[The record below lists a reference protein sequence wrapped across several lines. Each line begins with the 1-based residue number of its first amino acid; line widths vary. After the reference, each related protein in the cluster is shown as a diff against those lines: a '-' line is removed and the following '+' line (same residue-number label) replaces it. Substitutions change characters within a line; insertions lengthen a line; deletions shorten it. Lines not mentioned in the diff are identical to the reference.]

1 MELNAHKNQAI
12 LLSIRSRLP
21 AHPRVYSGRMP
32 SSPNRIQSVLLD
44 PLGFIGSILSGFR
57 ANQGFLLAGAVAYYT
72 LLSIVPMFALIL
84 VVLSQVIEP
93 QRLLDI
99 TQGYLA
105 LVAPGKA
112 PALVAQIEVFIDNWK
127 LVGMVG
133 LAVMLFFSSLAFT
146 VLENAMC
153 VIFHHR
159 VTIQRRHFL
168 MSAVLPY
175 IYMLLLGLG
184 LLVVSVVSG
193 SLDAMENSGMGVE
206 VFGLRWTLSG
216 HGTTFMYVA
225 GVIGEV
231 LLLTSLYLVMPVGR
245 LAWHHALIG
254 GVAAALLW
262 ELTRHFLIWYF
273 STLSFVNVIYGTLA
287 TAVVILLSL
296 EAAAL
301 ILLLGAQV
309 IASYERLGVED
320 DQGLQT

>member
-1 MELNAHKNQAI
+1 MPP
-12 LLSIRSRLP
+12 SP
-21 AHPRVYSGRMP
+21 GR
-32 SSPNRIQSVLLD
+32 IKYVLHD
-44 PLGFIGSILSGFR
+44 PLGFVGGILSGFR

-72 LLSIVPMFALIL
+72 LLSIMPMVALIL

-112 PALVAQIEVFIDNWK
+112 PALMAQIEVFIENWK
-127 LVGMVG
+127 LVGVVG

-146 VLENAMC
+146 VLENAMS

-159 VTIQRRHFL
+159 VTIRRRHFL
-168 MSAVLPY
+168 VSAVLPY
-175 IYMLLLGLG
+175 CYMLLLGLG

-193 SLDAMENSGMGVE
+193 SLDAMEKTGVE
-206 VFGLRWTLSG
+206 VFGHHWALSG
-216 HGTTFMYVA
+216 HGATFMYIV

-245 LAWHHALIG
+245 LAWHHALVG
-254 GVAAALLW
+254 GVTAAVLW
-262 ELTRHFLIWYF
+262 ELTRHFLVWYF

-296 EAAAL
+296 EAAAI

-309 IASYERLGVED
+309 IASYERIGIDNDEA
-320 DQGLQT
+320 GLRT

>member
-1 MELNAHKNQAI
+1 MC
-12 LLSIRSRLP
+12 
-21 AHPRVYSGRMP
+21 
-32 SSPNRIQSVLLD
+32 
-44 PLGFIGSILSGFR
+44 
-57 ANQGFLLAGAVAYYT
+57 
-72 LLSIVPMFALIL
+72 ALIL

-112 PALVAQIEVFIDNWK
+112 PALMAQIEVFIENWK
-127 LVGMVG
+127 LVGVVG

-146 VLENAMC
+146 VLENAMS

-159 VTIQRRHFL
+159 VMIRRRHFL
-168 MSAVLPY
+168 VSAVLPY
-175 IYMLLLGLG
+175 CYMLLLGLG

-193 SLDAMENSGMGVE
+193 SLDAMEKTGVE
-206 VFGLRWTLSG
+206 VFGQHWALSG
-216 HGTTFMYVA
+216 HGATFMYIV

-245 LAWHHALIG
+245 LAWHHALVG
-254 GVAAALLW
+254 GVTAAVLW
-262 ELTRHFLIWYF
+262 ELTRRFLVWYF

-296 EAAAL
+296 EAAAI

-309 IASYERLGVED
+309 IASYERIGMDNDET
-320 DQGLQT
+320 GLRT

>member
-1 MELNAHKNQAI
+1 MSA
-12 LLSIRSRLP
+12 SP
-21 AHPRVYSGRMP
+21 A
-32 SSPNRIQSVLLD
+32 RIKFVLHE
-44 PLGFIGSILSGFR
+44 PLGFVATILSGFR

-72 LLSIVPMFALIL
+72 LLSIMPMVALIL
-84 VVLSQVIEP
+84 VALSQVIEP

-112 PALVAQIEVFIDNWK
+112 PALMAQIEVFIENWK
-127 LVGMVG
+127 LVGVVG

-146 VLENAMC
+146 VLENAMS

-159 VTIQRRHFL
+159 VMIRRRHFL
-168 MSAVLPY
+168 VSAVLPY
-175 IYMLLLGLG
+175 CYMLLLGLG

-193 SLDAMENSGMGVE
+193 SLDAMAKTGVE
-206 VFGLRWTLSG
+206 VFGQHWALSG
-216 HGTTFMYVA
+216 HGATFMYIV

-245 LAWHHALIG
+245 LAWHHALVG
-254 GVAAALLW
+254 GVTAAVLW
-262 ELTRHFLIWYF
+262 ELTRRFLVWYF

-296 EAAAL
+296 EAAAI

-309 IASYERLGVED
+309 IASYERIGMDNDET
-320 DQGLQT
+320 GLRT